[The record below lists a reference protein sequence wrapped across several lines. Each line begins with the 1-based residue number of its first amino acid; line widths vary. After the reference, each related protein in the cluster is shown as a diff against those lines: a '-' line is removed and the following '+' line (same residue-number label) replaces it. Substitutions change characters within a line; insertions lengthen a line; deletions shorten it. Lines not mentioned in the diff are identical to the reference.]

1 MPGRKRAR
9 RNALAAKPRPP
20 AAPTPGTR
28 LKSSPRVAATT
39 LAKCARAASSC
50 ATCSALAPFCGPN
63 TADAPRGPHSGLSTS
78 AATSTATSTR
88 RGSSPPRSR
97 LCRPASAAPP
107 GASSS
112 PSAARK
118 RTPSALS
125 RPAPASLV
133 ALPPRPRMIFRAP
146 ASSAAR
152 ISSPVP
158 RLLLRVA
165 SRRSRGTRCKPL
177 AEAISITAVA
187 SSSQPQCARVGSP
200 SGPSTRHS
208 RRSPAVAAST
218 ASTVPSPPSASGRSN
233 TSACGKTR
241 RQPRAIASAT
251 SGADR
256 LSLNES
262 GAITIFISH
271 LAGPGVPGPAS
282 IRAAQG

>member
-1 MPGRKRAR
+1 MQASQRGAAGRQFLAVGSQETHAERAQQ
-9 RNALAAKPRPP
+9 AGA
-20 AAPTPGTR
+20 GI
-28 LKSSPRVAATT
+28 V
-39 LAKCARAASSC
+39 
-50 ATCSALAPFCGPN
+50 G
-63 TADAPRGPHSGLSTS
+63 S
-78 AATSTATSTR
+78 AAAEAEDNL
-88 RGSSPPRSR
+88 PR
-97 LCRPASAAPP
+97 
-107 GASSS
+107 
-112 PSAARK
+112 
-118 RTPSALS
+118 
-125 RPAPASLV
+125 
-133 ALPPRPRMIFRAP
+133 P